1 MARSSSVVVL
11 AVTMAWTL
19 LPAAGVV
26 WAQTAVGSEP
36 GAAAPIAPT
45 APAATPQGV
54 GREQENPAAE
64 GGGADKTGTESG
76 SKSGSESTAGPQDVS
91 PKESA
96 GETAGKAAV
105 PELSPEQVAKDKLLR
120 DRVQERWN
128 AVIKRDFAK
137 AYAFETPEYRKTNTA
152 EQYAAQFGVMV
163 KWHMATVKE
172 VRYDR
177 ATEAEVVI
185 ILDYSFPLGSDE
197 TARTSGE
204 YKERWVFV
212 GDQWWR
218 QRVERPLGAANPT
231 ESSPPE

>member
-1 MARSSSVVVL
+1 MQGDL
-11 AVTMAWTL
+11 AT
-19 LPAAGVV
+19 
-26 WAQTAVGSEP
+26 
-36 GAAAPIAPT
+36 
-45 APAATPQGV
+45 
-54 GREQENPAAE
+54 
-64 GGGADKTGTESG
+64 
-76 SKSGSESTAGPQDVS
+76 
-91 PKESA
+91 
-96 GETAGKAAV
+96 
-105 PELSPEQVAKDKLLR
+105 
-120 DRVQERWN
+120 
-128 AVIKRDFAK
+128 
-137 AYAFETPEYRKTNTA
+137 AYAYETPEYRKEHTLKDYA
-152 EQYAAQFGVMV
+152 EGFGGAVS
-163 KWHMATVKE
+163 WHMATVKA